1 MQVNHILMNSILI
14 QMIHVIQ
21 SYKSYFFFSLLP
33 SLTLFL
39 VFLSAMLIL
48 SVATGNIQIHSP
60 ERLFSPIYLLHRNEA
75 PRKYT
80 TSLLVQ
86 NSTGQ

>member
-1 MQVNHILMNSILI
+1 MRGVNTYLAL
-14 QMIHVIQ
+14 
-21 SYKSYFFFSLLP
+21 FFAPFLS
-33 SLTLFL
+33 SVTLFL
-39 VFLSAMLIL
+39 AFLSAMLIL

-75 PRKYT
+75 PHKYT

-86 NSTGQ
+86 NSSGQ

>member
-1 MQVNHILMNSILI
+1 
-14 QMIHVIQ
+14 
-21 SYKSYFFFSLLP
+21 
-33 SLTLFL
+33 
-39 VFLSAMLIL
+39 MLIL

-86 NSTGQ
+86 NSTGLWQYMCIRLTIHINQFD